1 MLNRKQICESSRT
14 CETGKTFQGT
24 SSFFLMPNYNNRYDP
39 RFVNSRTNVINKTNG
54 VQNLNTNRVGGE
66 LCSNDTKQQRLSI
79 RRKPTPYRVPFN
91 HYRKTYNC
99 KDISSCIANE
109 KIIKDTDLSGC
120 TLVNGIL
127 IQDCPRTNYTTNRL
141 VNKFGVRNVNNGG
154 NYRNYLERSGK
165 LYEQNAF
172 GILPENIANTGVFE
186 GKKNLYKINTVDG
199 TTNEPNCKF
208 SYRSAVSITS
218 NTNQISKQNT
228 ATRKWANPG
237 YNSRTSVNSRNRVQ
251 QLKYNT
257 ILAGQLNT
265 CGGINNCVN
274 GQDCSLYS
282 SPQYGSNNGVKSNM
296 YIPIS
301 IPRSKCNGRRL
312 AGMRQTCLS

>member
-1 MLNRKQICESSRT
+1 MLNRKQVCESSRT
-14 CETGKTFQGT
+14 CETGKIFNGT
-24 SSFFLMPNYNNRYDP
+24 STFFLMPNYNNRYDP

-54 VQNLNTNRVGGE
+54 VQNLNTNRIDGATC
-66 LCSNDTKQQRLSI
+66 LNDTKQKKLSL

-109 KIIKDTDLSGC
+109 KIIKDIDLSGC
-120 TLVNGIL
+120 SLIDGVLVQN
-127 IQDCPRTNYTTNRL
+127 CPKTNYTTNRF
-141 VNKFGVRNVNNGG
+141 VNKFGLRNSNSGG
-154 NYRNYLERSGK
+154 DYRNYLERSGK

-172 GILPENIANTGVFE
+172 GILPENQDFSGV
-186 GKKNLYKINTVDG
+186 NLYRINTVNG
-199 TTNEPNCKF
+199 LSGNPNCKL
-208 SYRSAVSITS
+208 SYRNSIS
-218 NTNQISKQNT
+218 LALNTNQVAKINT

-237 YNSRTSVNSRNRVQ
+237 YNSRTSVTSRNRIQ

-257 ILAGQLNT
+257 ILGGQINRR
-265 CGGINNCVN
+265 GGVNNCVN
-274 GQDCSLYS
+274 GQDCSLYV
-282 SPQYGSNNGVKSNM
+282 SPQYGSNNGVKSNK
-296 YIPIS
+296 YVPIS

>member
-14 CETGKTFQGT
+14 CETGKTFNGT

-39 RFVNSRTNVINKTNG
+39 RFVNSRTNVVNGTNG

-66 LCSNDTKQQRLSI
+66 LCSYDTKQQRLSL

-109 KIIKDTDLSGC
+109 KIIKNIDTSGC
-120 TLVNGIL
+120 SIVNGVL
-127 IQDCPRTNYTTNRL
+127 VPNCPKTNFTTNRF
-141 VNKFGVRNVNNGG
+141 VNKFGLRNSNNGG
-154 NYRNYLERSGK
+154 DYRNYLERSGK
-165 LYEQNAF
+165 LYDQNAF
-172 GILPENIANTGVFE
+172 GILPENKDNMGI
-186 GKKNLYKINTVDG
+186 NLYKINTVNG
-199 TTNEPNCKF
+199 TTDDPNCKL
-208 SYRSAVSITS
+208 SYRNATSLFS
-218 NTNQISKQNT
+218 NTNQVAKVNT
-228 ATRKWANPG
+228 STRKWANPG

-265 CGGINNCVN
+265 SGGVNNCVN
-274 GQDCSLYS
+274 GQGGSMYV
-282 SPQYGSNNGVKSNM
+282 SPQYGSRNGVKSNM

-301 IPRSKCNGRRL
+301 VPRSKCNGRRL